1 MSTKKLKK
9 DKKIQPFEQGAYKL
23 SPALKLAADR
33 AKKEQPELIA
43 ISGKLRYVHLDK
55 E

>member
-1 MSTKKLKK
+1 MSIVKLKEEK
-9 DKKIQPFEQGAYKL
+9 AYKL
-23 SPALKLAADR
+23 SPALKLAAEK

-55 E
+55 K